1 MTEAFDLHPKTV
13 AEARAIQKG
22 LRERVNTVRDL
33 GTIHTVAGVDVGYSP
48 KDNLSRASIV
58 VLAYD
63 RLEIQ
68 HEVIAF
74 RDTDFPYVPGLL
86 SFREIPVILDALAK
100 LPQMPDLLMVDG
112 QGIAHPRRLGIG
124 AHLGLVTGLP
134 SIGVAKSRLCGTYR
148 EPGPNKGDLSPLM
161 DGDEKIG
168 TVLRSREKCRPL
180 FVSPGNR
187 VDHDTALAF
196 TLHYLTRYRL
206 PEPTRLAD
214 KLSKFIKAPPPA
226 DVATDRQDGVRGV

>member
-1 MTEAFDLHPKTV
+1 MTEAFDLHPNSV
-13 AEARAIQKG
+13 AEARAIQDK
-22 LRERVNTVRDL
+22 LRERVNIVRDL
-33 GTIHTVAGVDVGYSP
+33 GTIDTVAGVDVGYSP

-58 VLAYD
+58 VLAYET
-63 RLEIQ
+63 LEIQ

-86 SFREIPVILDALAK
+86 SFREIPVILDALEK
-100 LPQMPDLLMVDG
+100 LPQTPDLLMVDG

-134 SIGVAKSRLCGTYR
+134 SVGVAKSRLCGTYD
-148 EPGPNKGDLSPLM
+148 EPGPRKGDHAVLM
-161 DGDEKIG
+161 DGDEPIG
-168 TVLRSREKCRPL
+168 AVLRSRENCRPL

-187 VDHDTALAF
+187 VDHDTALELV
-196 TLHYLTRYRL
+196 LHFLTRFRL

-214 KLSKFIKAPPPA
+214 KLSKFVKDPA
-226 DVATDRQDGVRGV
+226 EAEVVRALRQ